1 MSEIYM
7 TGPSVTDEDANIVL
21 DAVRNGWY
29 GKKAYHYVETFERS
43 LHNTII
49 ATSH

>member
-29 GKKAYHYVETFERS
+29 GW
-43 LHNTII
+43 
-49 ATSH
+49 TSHIYFRHIAL